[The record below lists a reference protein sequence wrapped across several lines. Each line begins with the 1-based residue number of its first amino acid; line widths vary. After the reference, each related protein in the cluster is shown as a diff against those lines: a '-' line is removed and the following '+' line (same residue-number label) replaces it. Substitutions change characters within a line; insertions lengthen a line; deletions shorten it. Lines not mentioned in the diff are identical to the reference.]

1 MDGIVIINKPSGIT
15 SRDVVN
21 KISKKL
27 NTKKVG
33 HTGTLDPL
41 AEGVLVVGV
50 NKGTKLVELLTN
62 HEKDYIATVKLGI
75 ETDTLDI
82 TGTVLK
88 EANVVV
94 DKNKLINTL
103 NTFNKEYEQTVPVYS
118 AVKINGKKLY
128 EYARE
133 GISVELPKRLVKISN
148 IELLDLSDDTFI
160 FKVHVSKGTY
170 IRSLIKDICDELGVI
185 GTMSK
190 LVRIKQ
196 GEFSLDDAINIDDN
210 IKITSIDEVLSK
222 YKTIDMDEL
231 LEKKI
236 SNGLVYEDDSTETYL
251 YFRYDGK
258 PVALYRLEKDSKYHM
273 YQYFK

>member
-21 KISKKL
+21 TISKKL
-27 NTKKVG
+27 DTKKVG

-41 AEGVLVVGV
+41 AEGVLVVCV
-50 NKGTKLVELLTN
+50 NKGTKVVELLTN

-75 ETDTLDI
+75 ETDTQDI

-88 EANVVV
+88 EEKCIL
-94 DKNKLINTL
+94 DKDKLINTL
-103 NTFNKEYEQTVPVYS
+103 NSFNKEYEQTVPVYS

-133 GISVELPKRLVKISN
+133 GIEVVLPKRLVKISN
-148 IELLDLSDDTFI
+148 MELLEFNNDSFT

-170 IRSLIKDICDELGVI
+170 IRSLIKDICDELGVL

-196 GEFSLDDAINIDDN
+196 GDFSLEDAINLDDP
-210 IKITSIDEVLSK
+210 IKLISIDEVLSNL
-222 YKTIDMDEL
+222 KTIDVDDNLYQKINNGVIYDDNLNDEY
-231 LEKKI
+231 I
-236 SNGLVYEDDSTETYL
+236 
-251 YFRYDGK
+251 YFRYHNK
-258 PVALYRLEKDSKYHM
+258 PLALYKLDDDHKYHM
-273 YQYFK
+273 NQYLK

>member
-21 KISKKL
+21 TISKKL

-41 AEGVLVVGV
+41 AEGVLVVCV

-62 HEKDYIATVKLGI
+62 HEKDYIATVKLGM

-94 DKNKLINTL
+94 DKDKLIDTL
-103 NTFNKEYEQTVPVYS
+103 NSFNKEYEQTVPVYS

-148 IELLDLSDDTFI
+148 IELLDLSDDTFT

-190 LVRIKQ
+190 LVRVKQ
-196 GEFSLDDAINIDDN
+196 GDYSLEDAINMDDD
-210 IKITSIDEVLSK
+210 IKITSINEVLSHL
-222 YKTIDMDEL
+222 KTID
-231 LEKKI
+231 
-236 SNGLVYEDDSTETYL
+236 VDDSLYSKINNGVIYDADL
-251 YFRYDGK
+251 NDQFIYFRYHGE
-258 PVALYRLEKDSKYHM
+258 PLALYKREEDHKYHM
-273 YQYFK
+273 NQYLK

>member
-21 KISKKL
+21 TISKKL

-41 AEGVLVVGV
+41 AEGVLVVCV

-88 EANVVV
+88 KEKMVV
-94 DKNKLINTL
+94 DKDKLINTL
-103 NTFNKEYEQTVPVYS
+103 NNFNKEYNQTVPAYS

-133 GISVELPKRLVKISN
+133 GINVDLPKRLVKISN
-148 IELLDLSDDTFI
+148 IELLEFDNDSFT

-196 GEFSLDDAINIDDN
+196 GEFSLDDAINIDDD
-210 IKITSIDEVLSK
+210 IKITSIDEVLSHLK
-222 YKTIDMDEL
+222 IIDVDDNL
-231 LEKKI
+231 YSKI
-236 SNGLVYEDDSTETYL
+236 NNGVIYEDNLNDEYI
-251 YFRYDGK
+251 YFRYHNE
-258 PVALYRLEKDSKYHM
+258 PLALYKREEDHKYHM
-273 YQYFK
+273 NQYLK

>member
-21 KISKKL
+21 TISKKL

-41 AEGVLVVGV
+41 AEGVLVVCV

-103 NTFNKEYEQTVPVYS
+103 NSFNKEYEQTVPVYS

-148 IELLDLSDDTFI
+148 IELLDLSDDTFT

-170 IRSLIKDICDELGVI
+170 IRSLIKDICNELGVI

-196 GEFSLDDAINIDDN
+196 GEFSLEDAINMDDD
-210 IKITSIDEVLSK
+210 IKITSIDEVLSHL
-222 YKTIDMDEL
+222 KTID
-231 LEKKI
+231 
-236 SNGLVYEDDSTETYL
+236 VDDSLYSKINNGVIYDADL
-251 YFRYDGK
+251 NDQFIYFRYHSE
-258 PVALYRLEKDSKYHM
+258 PLALYKREEDHKYHM
-273 YQYFK
+273 NQYLK

>member
-21 KISKKL
+21 TISKKL

-94 DKNKLINTL
+94 DKDKLINTL
-103 NTFNKEYEQTVPVYS
+103 NSFNKEYEQTVPVYS

-148 IELLDLSDDTFI
+148 IELLDLSDDTFT

-196 GEFSLDDAINIDDN
+196 GDYSLEDAIDMDDD
-210 IKITSIDEVLSK
+210 IKITSIDEVLSHLT
-222 YKTIDMDEL
+222 TIDVDDDL
-231 LEKKI
+231 YSKI
-236 SNGLVYEDDSTETYL
+236 NNGVVYESKLTDEYL
-251 YFRYDGK
+251 YFRYQNQ
-258 PVALYRLEKDSKYHM
+258 PLALYKLESDHKYHM
-273 YQYFK
+273 NQYLK

>member
-1 MDGIVIINKPSGIT
+1 MDGLVVINKPSGIT

-21 KISKKL
+21 TISKKL

-41 AEGVLVVGV
+41 AEGVLVVCV

-88 EANVVV
+88 KEKMVV
-94 DKNKLINTL
+94 DKDKLINTL
-103 NTFNKEYEQTVPVYS
+103 NSFNKKYEQTVPAYS

-133 GISVELPKRLVKISN
+133 GKKIELPKKVTPHLFRHSFANHLIENGADLRVIQ
-148 IELLDLSDDTFI
+148 ELLGHESLNATQ
-160 FKVHVSKGTY
+160 VYTHVTEEAMQEIYSSSFP
-170 IRSLIKDICDELGVI
+170 R
-185 GTMSK
+185 
-190 LVRIKQ
+190 
-196 GEFSLDDAINIDDN
+196 AH
-210 IKITSIDEVLSK
+210 
-222 YKTIDMDEL
+222 
-231 LEKKI
+231 KK
-236 SNGLVYEDDSTETYL
+236 
-251 YFRYDGK
+251 
-258 PVALYRLEKDSKYHM
+258 
-273 YQYFK
+273 

>member
-21 KISKKL
+21 TISKKL

-41 AEGVLVVGV
+41 AEGVLVVCV

-82 TGTVLK
+82 TGTVQK
-88 EANVVV
+88 EEKVVV
-94 DKNKLINTL
+94 DKDKLINTL
-103 NTFNKEYEQTVPVYS
+103 NNFNKEYEQEVPLYS

-133 GISVELPKRLVKISN
+133 GKTVALPKKMVIIRDVNLIDFN
-148 IELLDLSDDTFI
+148 GDTFT
-160 FKVHVSKGTY
+160 FSVHVSKGTY
-170 IRSLIKDICDELGVI
+170 IRSLIRDICTELGVC
-185 GTMSK
+185 GTMTK
-190 LVRIKQ
+190 LVRTKQ
-196 GEFSLDDAINIDDN
+196 GDYSLDDASNLDDDIKIISIDD
-210 IKITSIDEVLSK
+210 VLK
-222 YKTIDMDEL
+222 NMKTIDVSDEL
-231 LEKKI
+231 YKKI
-236 SNGLVYEDDSTETYL
+236 SNGVIYEDQCNDEFI
-251 YFRYDGK
+251 YFRYQNE
-258 PVALYRLEKDSKYHM
+258 PLALYKLESDSKYHM